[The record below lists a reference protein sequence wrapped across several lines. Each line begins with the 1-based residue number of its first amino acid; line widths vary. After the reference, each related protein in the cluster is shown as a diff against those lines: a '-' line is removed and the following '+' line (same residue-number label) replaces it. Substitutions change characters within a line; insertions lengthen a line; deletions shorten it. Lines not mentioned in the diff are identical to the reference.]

1 MIEAVNLT
9 KIYNGLMVVDQ
20 VSFQVKEGETLGLLG
35 TSGCGKT
42 TTLKMLNRLIEP
54 DSGQVLIKGENIRN
68 RQPEKLRQE
77 IGYVMQNSGLFP
89 HYTVAKNIA
98 VVPRLL
104 GWPKQRIR
112 DRIAELLHLV
122 GLPSEIFAKR
132 YPHEL
137 SGGQQQR
144 VSLARS
150 LAADP
155 PIILMDEPFGALDQ
169 ITRSQ
174 IQQEF
179 KQLES
184 LLRKTIVIV
193 THDVFEAV
201 TLCDRIC
208 LLNQGKIQQ
217 LGTPKQLVFQPQN
230 QFVRD
235 FLAEYQFQLELKVTM
250 IQDLL
255 PWLQPIEINGNYV
268 QVYGKNTSLL
278 TILEQVKT
286 SLSSYKI
293 VISDAKNQIDVTTTA
308 ENLLSAFYTL
318 KQSFDFGF

>member
-9 KIYNGLMVVDQ
+9 KIYNGLKVVDQ

-54 DSGQVLIKGENIRN
+54 DSGRVLIEGEDISK
-68 RQPEKLRQE
+68 RQPEKLRQR

-89 HYTVAKNIA
+89 HYTVAENIA

-112 DRIAELLHLV
+112 DRIIELLHLV
-122 GLPSEIFAKR
+122 GLPPESFAHR
-132 YPHEL
+132 YPQEL

-144 VSLARS
+144 VGLARS

-155 PIILMDEPFGALDQ
+155 PLILMDEPFGALDQ

-179 KQLES
+179 LQLES

-230 QFVRD
+230 EFVRD
-235 FLAEYQFQLELKVTM
+235 FLAEYQFQLELKVTTV
-250 IQDLL
+250 QDLL
-255 PWLQPIEINGNYV
+255 PWLQPTAIKGNNP
-268 QVYGKNTSLL
+268 QVYTKDTSLL

-286 SLSSYKI
+286 SLSRDEI
-293 VISDAKNQIDVTTTA
+293 VIQKGNNQIDFTTTA
-308 ENLLSAFYTL
+308 ENLLSAFYGW
-318 KQSFDFGF
+318 KKSFDFGF

>member
-1 MIEAVNLT
+1 MLEAVNLT
-9 KIYNGLMVVDQ
+9 KIYNELTVVDQ

-54 DSGQVLIKGENIRN
+54 NSGRVLIEGEDISK
-68 RQPEKLRQE
+68 RQPEKLRQR

-89 HYTVAKNIA
+89 HYTVAENIA

-112 DRIAELLHLV
+112 DRITELLHLV
-122 GLPSEIFAKR
+122 GLSPESFAHR
-132 YPHEL
+132 YPQKL

-144 VSLARS
+144 ISLARS

-155 PIILMDEPFGALDQ
+155 PLILMDEPFGALDQ

-179 KQLES
+179 LQLES

-217 LGTPKQLVFQPQN
+217 LGTPKQLIFQPQN

-235 FLAEYQFQLELKVTM
+235 FLA
-250 IQDLL
+250 L
-255 PWLQPIEINGNYV
+255 PTPCCQASRKYFSTDP
-268 QVYGKNTSLL
+268 K
-278 TILEQVKT
+278 
-286 SLSSYKI
+286 
-293 VISDAKNQIDVTTTA
+293 
-308 ENLLSAFYTL
+308 
-318 KQSFDFGF
+318 